1 MPRKPRF
8 FVPDLAAQ
16 FIQRDNNR
24 QAIFFEAADYER
36 YLSLVRKKGS
46 DPKSGYGKVRLSLN
60 LHSGRY
66 LWHHNLEHQQNNFSR
81 PMQRVP
87 G

>member
-24 QAIFFEAADYER
+24 QAIFFR
-36 YLSLVRKKGS
+36 G
-46 DPKSGYGKVRLSLN
+46 G
-60 LHSGRY
+60 
-66 LWHHNLEHQQNNFSR
+66 
-81 PMQRVP
+81 
-87 G
+87 